1 MQTALTNNYDLRI
14 AVTRIEQARE
24 IAAQTRSLF
33 FPYVDY
39 GAEIGGIR
47 PAITGVP
54 VSVPS
59 RSYSRGA
66 LSMTWELDVWGRIR
80 RSNEAALAQ
89 LLANA
94 EARRAILLSLSSDV
108 AQAYYEL
115 LGLDLQLEIARKNR
129 DAFQRSFDIF
139 DQRFRSGIVSRL
151 ETARAEAALATVA
164 AAIPELERQIVIK
177 ENQINVLLGQNPAPL
192 SRTARLLDDALLPEV
207 PAGLPS
213 ALLERRPDIRQAEAF
228 VRAANAQIG
237 IATANFFPQIGL
249 TALFG
254 RQSAPLQG
262 ITSGSATL
270 WNAIATAAGPIF
282 QAGNLKAQKRQAIA
296 AWQETQLAY
305 QRTALGAF
313 REVADTLVSREK
325 FEQVRVEQERAVRAY
340 EVSVDVATQRYIA
353 GRAGYLDVLT
363 AQQDLF
369 PAESSLAQTQI
380 NQRLVI
386 IQLYRALGGGWNIQ
400 DPNWTKP

>member
-1 MQTALTNNYDLRI
+1 MPAGPPIGDIRKRDESLTLPDRRPVF
-14 AVTRIEQARE
+14 AK
-24 IAAQTRSLF
+24 
-33 FPYVDY
+33 
-39 GAEIGGIR
+39 GINS
-47 PAITGVP
+47 IVE
-54 VSVPS
+54 VF
-59 RSYSRGA
+59 
-66 LSMTWELDVWGRIR
+66 
-80 RSNEAALAQ
+80 
-89 LLANA
+89 
-94 EARRAILLSLSSDV
+94 RRAILLSLSSEV

-115 LGLDLQLEIARKNR
+115 LGFDLQLAIARRNR
-129 DAFQRSFDIF
+129 DAFHRSFDIF

-192 SRTARLLDDALLPEV
+192 PRIARLLDDAPLPEV

-228 VRAANAQIG
+228 VRAANAQVG
-237 IATANFFPQIGL
+237 VATANFFPQIGL

-262 ITSGSATL
+262 ITSGSAGL
-270 WNAIATAAGPIF
+270 WNAIAAASGPIF

-305 QRTALGAF
+305 QSTALGAF

-353 GRAGYLDVLT
+353 GRASYLEVLT
-363 AQQDLF
+363 AQQELF
-369 PAESSLAQTQI
+369 PAERSLAQTQI
-380 NQRLVI
+380 NQRLVV
-386 IQLYRALGGGWNIQ
+386 IQLYRALGGGWSIQ
-400 DPNWTKP
+400 DPNWAKP